1 MIKSQ
6 VSTMGHIYIYI
17 IYISYIYIIYISYI
31 YHIYIYHIYIYICI
45 SYIYIY
51 IIYIYHIY
59 IYHIY
64 KIYISYIYLSSGIL
78 VIAHK
83 RQGNPTFLSR
93 SLRHLLP
100 SHPCGLWP
108 CPALLLRNPK
118 RMAKRSNNTI
128 NLGSKIRV
136 LPGGCGFCMISIFPT
151 FWGFSKDDVK
161 LRPPNSAR
169 KVWWHL
175 MTWVYASVSGQYPVW
190 GLFCHLH
197 SLYLLI

>member
-6 VSTMGHIYIYI
+6 VSTVGHT
-17 IYISYIYIIYISYI
+17 
-31 YHIYIYHIYIYICI
+31 H
-45 SYIYIY
+45 
-51 IIYIYHIY
+51 
-59 IYHIY
+59 
-64 KIYISYIYLSSGIL
+64 IYISYIYLSSGIL
-78 VIAHK
+78 VITHK

-118 RMAKRSNNTI
+118 RMAKRSQNTI

-136 LPGGCGFCMISIFPT
+136 LPGCCGFCMISIFPT

-190 GLFCHLH
+190 RLFLPS
-197 SLYLLI
+197 SLFIFADLKNMVSCRYP